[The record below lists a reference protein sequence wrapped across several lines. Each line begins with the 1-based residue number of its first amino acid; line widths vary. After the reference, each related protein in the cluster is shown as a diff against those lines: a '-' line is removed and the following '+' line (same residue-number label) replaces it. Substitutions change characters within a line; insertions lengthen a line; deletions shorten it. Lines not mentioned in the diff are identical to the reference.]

1 MRSLHVRT
9 ATRRRA
15 KGGPPG
21 SDLSTWSRST
31 GSRMTVRVAGEV
43 DLVTAPMLKEA
54 LESAYLGVR
63 TSRAHP
69 ELLVDLRGVSF
80 LSAAG
85 LSVLAILHVRCIADG
100 LGMRIIGDQR
110 AVRRPMEL
118 TGLDQLL
125 ARQ

>member
-1 MRSLHVRT
+1 MRLLHVRT
-9 ATRRRA
+9 ATRRHA
-15 KGGPPG
+15 GGGPPG
-21 SDLSTWSRST
+21 SDLSTWSRNT
-31 GSRMTVRVAGEV
+31 GSRTTVRVAGEV

-63 TSRAHP
+63 TYRAHP

-85 LSVLAILHVRCIADG
+85 LTVLAILHVRCVTDG
-100 LGMRIIGDQR
+100 LSMHIVGDQR

-125 ARQ
+125 AKQ

>member
-15 KGGPPG
+15 RGGPPG

-31 GSRMTVRVAGEV
+31 GSRTTVRVAGEI

-54 LESAYLGVR
+54 LETAYLNVR
-63 TSRAHP
+63 ISRAHP
-69 ELLVDLRGVSF
+69 ELLVDLREVSF

-85 LSVLAILHVRCIADG
+85 LSVLAVLHVRCVVDG
-100 LGMRIIGDQR
+100 LSIRIIGDQR

-118 TGLDQLL
+118 TGMDQLL
-125 ARQ
+125 AKQ